1 MGDFEGIQVLLS
13 SWLIRALQKLDPQ
26 ICMYIY
32 IYMQLLAFM
41 KLEPQNVRP

>member
-32 IYMQLLAFM
+32 IYAITGIYEIRTT
-41 KLEPQNVRP
+41 KC